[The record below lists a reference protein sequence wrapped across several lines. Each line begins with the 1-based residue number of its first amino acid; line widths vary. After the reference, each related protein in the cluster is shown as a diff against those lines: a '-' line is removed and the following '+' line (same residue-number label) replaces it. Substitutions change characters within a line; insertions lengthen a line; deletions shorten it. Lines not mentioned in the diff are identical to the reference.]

1 MKCLVYI
8 THKMD
13 SDRYRYLSY
22 LMKEIEGVMDLL
34 KRITGRFRITG
45 RLTFPSAVEL
55 NLL

>member
-22 LMKEIEGVMDLL
+22 LMKEIEGVMDCLYL
-34 KRITGRFRITG
+34 CTR
-45 RLTFPSAVEL
+45 
-55 NLL
+55 

>member
-22 LMKEIEGVMDLL
+22 LLKERGR
-34 KRITGRFRITG
+34 RIHF
-45 RLTFPSAVEL
+45 
-55 NLL
+55 